1 MSNIQSSKTTGE
13 NLESALSVKTSE
25 ESTKF
30 TKFEDLSVIKNSGK
44 EEELRRCSEPSTPL
58 KPLLRTLSELEPMAT
73 NDSLTKRYTRIFSVV
88 ALYWFVSIT
97 MVFVNKALLS
107 GQSSL
112 NAPLFITWYQCAVT
126 AAACYAVAS
135 FPNTNLSVGQLQIS
149 TSVLKKVLPLS
160 VVFVA
165 MITFNN
171 LCLKYVGVSFYY
183 VSRSLTTVFNVIMS
197 YVILGQKTSMKAII
211 CCGIIIL
218 GFYLGVDAEG
228 DAGSLSVMGTI
239 YGVLASLSVSLYA
252 IYIKRVLPAVD
263 DNVWLLTFYNNINA
277 MILFVP
283 LIVVFG
289 ELPEIISYSELFTIK
304 FFLLMTAGGI
314 FGFAIGY
321 VTGLQVKVTS
331 PLTHNI
337 SGTAK
342 AAAQTVLAT
351 QWWGEIKT
359 TWWWISNMIV
369 LAGSAAYTKV
379 KQMEMAAKQETL
391 PSVSSKSSS
400 ERNLSRSNSTSSS
413 KSEKQ

>member
-1 MSNIQSSKTTGE
+1 MSGKTSVEG
-13 NLESALSVKTSE
+13 LEKDSSVKLPE
-25 ESTKF
+25 EGTNY
-30 TKFEDLSVIKNSGK
+30 TKFENLSVIKNSGK

-58 KPLLRTLSELEPMAT
+58 KPLLRTLSELEPMAS
-73 NDSLTKRYTRIFSVV
+73 NDSLSKRYMRIFSVV

-197 YVILGQKTSMKAII
+197 YIILGQKTSMKAII

-228 DAGSLSVMGTI
+228 DAGSLSIMGTI

-263 DNVWLLTFYNNINA
+263 DNVWLLTFYNNVNA

-359 TWWWISNMIV
+359 TWWWISNIIV
-369 LAGSAAYTKV
+369 LAGSALYTKV
-379 KQMEMAAKQETL
+379 KQMEMAAKQDTL
-391 PSVSSKSSS
+391 PTKTTTEKS
-400 ERNLSRSNSTSSS
+400 LSRSNSTSSS